1 MSYDSYAKSI
11 DIWKQL
17 CYIITV
23 WRGGDCIYALV
34 LLILSIFLSYNIIS
48 IYNINIKSKLISSK
62 KFLSPIKF
70 KPKFHKNNFNKY
82 KAILN
87 NLENPYGLNFK
98 RYKTLKY
105 FISPFVFILIFF
117 RSYNIILSLI
127 IFLFFFYLPNL
138 LIKVYMKNESLK
150 IINDIS
156 EVTSSLKL
164 ALSCNIPL
172 HESLKYV
179 TNNIDYKRFREKF
192 DLFINDYLMYNFNM
206 IKAVDNFSLKFSSY
220 EFNMFLNIILQGE
233 KEGKMIESLT
243 IFSETLDLSYFKYLK
258 YNETR
263 RILFVTMASIL
274 SLINITIMAIYPII
288 MQISENLQNV
298 FS

>member
-1 MSYDSYAKSI
+1 L
-11 DIWKQL
+11 L

-48 IYNINIKSKLISSK
+48 VYNTNRKSKLISSN

-70 KPKFHKNNFNKY
+70 QPKFQKNNFNRY

-98 RYKTLKY
+98 RFKILKY
-105 FISPFVFILIFF
+105 FISPFVFILIIF

-127 IFLFFFYLPNL
+127 TFSFFFYLPNL
-138 LIKVYMKNESLK
+138 LINIYIKNESLK

-179 TNNIDYKRFREKF
+179 TNNIEYKRFREKF
-192 DLFINDYLMYNFNM
+192 DLFVNDYLMYNFNM
-206 IKAVDNFSLKFSSY
+206 IKAVDNFRLKFNSY
-220 EFNMFLNIILQGE
+220 EFNMFLNIIIQGE
-233 KEGKMIESLT
+233 KEGKMVESLT
-243 IFSETLDLSYFKYLK
+243 MFSETLDLSYFKYLK
-258 YNETR
+258 YNETKR
-263 RILFVTMASIL
+263 VVFVTMASIV
-274 SLINITIMAIYPII
+274 SLVNITIMAIYPII
-288 MQISENLQNV
+288 MQISDNLQNI